1 MQQNG
6 NSRFLFLFDL
16 SIIYICF
23 FFVYIYYEGFTSIP
37 LKGNMLM
44 VTVVFLWF
52 IISVNSDVCK
62 VNRQSRCVKTVERV
76 LVAYSILSVAV
87 IAMVAIFGEFRPND
101 KLLLFPLFY
110 AFLTSVATH
119 LIFLITIKHFIKNG
133 YQYKLILLIGEGEA
147 AKKVINEIQ
156 ATPELG
162 YRLHGVLSDEYD
174 ESFPKGL
181 FLGKTN
187 RFSEIVNAN
196 KIDTVIIAKTSN
208 KKKILNQMVEKC
220 EEEGVRVHIV
230 PDFYHILRNRTV
242 IDSLGDIP
250 LIGIR
255 PEPLNI
261 LSNRIIKRIFD
272 IVIASTALVVLSPLF
287 ILCTILIKIF
297 SAGPVLFRQT
307 RIGANNDEFEIYK
320 FRSMIIQEQEDSDS
334 IWTTSDDKR
343 ITKIGKIMRTVNMD
357 ELPQLWNVLLG
368 NMSIVGPRPERKH
381 FIEKFKDDIPYY
393 NVRHLVKSGITGW
406 AQANGWRG
414 DTSIKKR
421 VQYDIYYLENWSF
434 WLDLKIIFLTLFN
447 RKAWKNA
454 AQDGAILN
462 G

>member
-23 FFVYIYYEGFTSIP
+23 FSVYTYYEGFISIP
-37 LKGNMLM
+37 LKGNILM
-44 VTVVFLWF
+44 VAVAFLWF

-62 VNRQSRCVKTVERV
+62 VNRQSRFVKIVENV

-110 AFLTSVATH
+110 AFLASLVTH
-119 LIFLITIKHFIKNG
+119 LIFLTTIKHFIKNG
-133 YQYKLILLIGEGEA
+133 YQQKLILLIGEGKA

-156 ATPELG
+156 SSPELG

-174 ESFPKGL
+174 AFLPRGL
-181 FLGKTN
+181 FLGTTD

-196 KIDTVIIAKTSN
+196 KIDQVIIVKPLTKEN
-208 KKKILNQMVEKC
+208 IILQMVEKC
-220 EEEGVRVHIV
+220 EREGVRFHIV

-242 IDSLGDIP
+242 VDNLGDIP

-261 LSNRIIKRIFD
+261 FSNRIIKRIFD
-272 IVIASTALVVLSPLF
+272 VIIASTALVVLSPLF
-287 ILCTILIKIF
+287 IFCTILIKIS
-297 SAGPVLFRQT
+297 SAGPVLFRQ
-307 RIGANNDEFEIYK
+307 RRVGANNLEFEIYK
-320 FRSMIIQEQEDSDS
+320 FRSMIIQDQNDSDS
-334 IWTTSDDKR
+334 IWTTSDDQR
-343 ITKIGKIMRTVNMD
+343 ITNIGKFMRLVNID
-357 ELPQLWNVLLG
+357 ELPQLWNFLLG

-421 VQYDIYYLENWSF
+421 VEYDIYYLENWSF
-434 WLDLKIIFLTLFN
+434 WLDLRIIFLTLFN
-447 RKAWKNA
+447 VRVWKS
-454 AQDGAILN
+454 AI
-462 G
+462 

>member
-16 SIIYICF
+16 SIIYIGF
-23 FFVYIYYEGFTSIP
+23 FSVYIYYEGFVSIP
-37 LKGNMLM
+37 LKSNVLM
-44 VTVVFLWF
+44 VAVAFLWF

-62 VNRQSRCVKTVERV
+62 VNRQSRFVKTVENV
-76 LVAYSILSVAV
+76 LVAYSILSASV

-110 AFLTSVATH
+110 AFLGSIVSH

-133 YQYKLILLIGEGEA
+133 YQQKLTLLIGEGKA

-156 ATPELG
+156 SSPELG

-174 ESFPKGL
+174 TNLQNGL
-181 FLGKTN
+181 FLGTTD

-196 KIDTVIIAKTSN
+196 NIDEVIIAKPLTKEN
-208 KKKILNQMVEKC
+208 VILQMVGKC
-220 EEEGVRVHIV
+220 EREGIRFHIV
-230 PDFYHILRNRTV
+230 PDFYHILRDRTV
-242 IDSLGDIP
+242 VDSLGDIP

-261 LSNRIIKRIFD
+261 LSNRIIKRTFD
-272 IVIASTALVVLSPLF
+272 IIIASTALVVLSPLF
-287 ILCTILIKIF
+287 VLCTIIIKIS

-307 RIGANNDEFEIYK
+307 RVGANNLEFEIYK
-320 FRSMIIQEQEDSDS
+320 FRSMIIQDQKDSDS

-343 ITKIGKIMRTVNMD
+343 ITNIGKFMRLVNID
-357 ELPQLWNVLLG
+357 ELPQLWNVMLG

-406 AQANGWRG
+406 AQANGLRG

-447 RKAWKNA
+447 RRVWKT
-454 AQDGAILN
+454 AI
-462 G
+462 

>member
-23 FFVYIYYEGFTSIP
+23 FSVYIYYQGFTSIP
-37 LKGNMLM
+37 LKGNILM
-44 VTVVFLWF
+44 VAVAFLWF
-52 IISVNSDVCK
+52 IISVNSNVCK
-62 VNRQSRCVKTVERV
+62 VSRQSRFVKTVENV

-110 AFLTSVATH
+110 AFLASVITH
-119 LIFLITIKHFIKNG
+119 LIFHITIKLFIKNG
-133 YQYKLILLIGEGEA
+133 YQHKPILLIGEGKA
-147 AKKVINEIQ
+147 AKNVIDEIQ
-156 ATPELG
+156 SLPELG

-174 ESFPKGL
+174 KSFPKGL
-181 FLGKTN
+181 FLGTTE
-187 RFSEIVNAN
+187 RFSEIVNAYR
-196 KIDTVIIAKTSN
+196 IDTVIIAKAIN
-208 KKKILNQMVEKC
+208 KGNIISQMVEKC
-220 EEEGVRVHIV
+220 EKEGVRVHIV
-230 PDFYHILRNRTV
+230 PDFYPILRNRTV
-242 IDSLGDIP
+242 VDSLGNIP

-261 LSNRIIKRIFD
+261 LSNRIIKRLFD
-272 IVIASTALVVLSPLF
+272 IIIASAALILLSPLF
-287 ILCTILIKIF
+287 IMFTILIKIS
-297 SAGPVLFRQT
+297 SAGPVFFRQ
-307 RIGANNDEFEIYK
+307 RRVGANNHEFEIYK
-320 FRSMIIQEQEDSDS
+320 FRSMIMQDQRDSDS
-334 IWTTSDDKR
+334 LWTTSDDWR
-343 ITKIGKIMRTVNMD
+343 ITNVGKFMRRVNMD

-381 FIEKFKDDIPYY
+381 FIEKFKNDIPYY
-393 NVRHLVKSGITGW
+393 NVRHLVKSGMTGW

-421 VQYDIYYLENWSF
+421 VDHDIYYLENWSF

-447 RKAWKNA
+447 RKAWKS
-454 AQDGAILN
+454 AI
-462 G
+462 

>member
-1 MQQNG
+1 MQLNG

-23 FFVYIYYEGFTSIP
+23 FSVYTYYEGFTSIP
-37 LKGNMLM
+37 LKGNILI
-44 VTVVFLWF
+44 VAVAFLWF
-52 IISVNSDVCK
+52 IISVNSDVCR
-62 VNRQSRCVKTVERV
+62 VNRQSRSVKTVEKV

-110 AFLTSVATH
+110 AFLVSIVTR
-119 LIFLITIKHFIKNG
+119 LFFLITIKHFIKNG
-133 YQYKLILLIGEGEA
+133 YQQKLIILIGEGRV

-156 ATPELG
+156 SSPELG

-174 ESFPKGL
+174 ASLPNGL
-181 FLGKTN
+181 FLGTTD
-187 RFSEIVNAN
+187 RFSEIVNTN
-196 KIDTVIIAKTSN
+196 KIDQVIIAAPLTKEN
-208 KKKILNQMVEKC
+208 IILQMVEKC
-220 EEEGVRVHIV
+220 EREGVRFHIV

-242 IDSLGDIP
+242 VDSLGDIP

-255 PEPLNI
+255 PEPLKI

-272 IVIASTALVVLSPLF
+272 IIIASTALVVFSPLF
-287 ILCTILIKIF
+287 ILFTILIKIS
-297 SAGPVLFRQT
+297 SAGPVLFRQR
-307 RIGANNDEFEIYK
+307 RIGANNLEFEIYK
-320 FRSMIIQEQEDSDS
+320 FRSMIIQDQKDSDS

-343 ITKIGKIMRTVNMD
+343 ITNVGKFMRSVNMD

-421 VQYDIYYLENWSF
+421 LEYDIYYLENWSF

-447 RKAWKNA
+447 IRVWKT
-454 AQDGAILN
+454 AI
-462 G
+462 